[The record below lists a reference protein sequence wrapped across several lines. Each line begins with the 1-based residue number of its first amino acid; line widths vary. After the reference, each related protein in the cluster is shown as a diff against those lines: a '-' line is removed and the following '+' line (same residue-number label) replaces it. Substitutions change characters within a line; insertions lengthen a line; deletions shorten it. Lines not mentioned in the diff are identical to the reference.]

1 MANFHINP
9 ETGEPGRCIA
19 AFKCKYK
26 LDAEKHYGT
35 KEEARVAYEEQ
46 MSYDNLP
53 KAVTNSQNLTNM
65 AKNTTKNSEMKIVLQ
80 YGTSYEITHLARNTS
95 VPAEH
100 LETIWEKSGKY
111 NREETK
117 YIVALHPNC
126 PVHLLDKPRLVH
138 LGKQTRPDYVKKMQQ
153 LMQSDDVTNEQAAIV
168 AEKGFPGSEQIL
180 ANENT
185 KVSQEVLRKLAFKNP
200 SNLAIA
206 LENPKFD
213 IDAAIGDEN
222 APPELKA
229 RFEEQKPAVRSETV

>member
-19 AFKCKYK
+19 VFKCKYK
-26 LDAEKHYGT
+26 LDADKHYGT
-35 KEEARVAYEEQ
+35 KEEARAGYEDQ

-53 KAVTNSQNLTNM
+53 KAVTSSQNLTNL

-80 YGTSYEITHLARNTS
+80 YGTAYEITLLAKNPS

-100 LETIWEKSGKY
+100 LETIWDKSDQV

-126 PVHLLDKPRLVH
+126 PVHLLDKPRLLH
-138 LGKQTRPDYVKKMQQ
+138 LGKQTRSDHVKKMQK
-153 LMQSDDVTNEQAAIV
+153 LMQSDDVTDQQAAIV
-168 AEKGFPGSEQIL
+168 AERGFHGSEQIL

-185 KVSQEVLRKLAFKNP
+185 KVSQEVLRKLAFKN
-200 SNLAIA
+200 SRNLAIA

-213 IDAAIGDEN
+213 IDAAISDEN

-229 RFEEQKPAVRSETV
+229 RFE